1 MRLLLACSVSFLVLS
16 ACGGATETDLLGTP
30 PGGSGKDGSVEDT
43 GPVGKDVNV
52 PPSDGGVIVTGIW
65 CGTDKNQVDVFCTN
79 QTQICCYQKP
89 TATAT
94 YACKAS
100 GSLSGCQLG
109 TRIGCDDEADCAG
122 KICCGGFLTN
132 AYDEVSCKA
141 TCTGVVNGRTQV
153 RFCDPNAAQDE
164 CTSLGQSCQASG
176 TLDGYFVCK

>member
-1 MRLLLACSVSFLVLS
+1 M
-16 ACGGATETDLLGTP
+16 
-30 PGGSGKDGSVEDT
+30 GGSKDASVEDT

-52 PPSDGGVIVTGIW
+52 PPSDGGVIVTDTSVPDVDVPDTAVPPGDPGIW